1 MAYSIWDKQPE
12 LALPKLPFELVL
24 SLAEMTRKK
33 QEEADTTVDK
43 INESMLSI
51 PAIPVDVPGRDK
63 RITELQ
69 QQIYDISDMYSN
81 NMAQA
86 LPALKS
92 LQRELNKEMSIGYL
106 SGVKKRHADMVK
118 SFENLDLMQNEY
130 IKTGGKQGMSPEDVQ
145 AVKTRELTDPNYNG
159 APIQRTPSGAWQSY
173 NQYERLNTYNYSDK
187 ANELGKWLGEHPEK
201 VTQLTG
207 LSYSAKTGYY
217 EHGDVTRTVMTAEAI
232 QRALKTY
239 FRNDPE
245 VTKYV
250 DWQAGVSGKHD
261 AARKLLAEGAQKG
274 YIPSYDAAGNEIS
287 AYNPNTWINEV
298 YTPSLYT
305 KADQAADAVAAV
317 YQRNEIDRNR
327 SLVWNQLAEEG
338 RKREEQMGY
347 AIVGQA
353 PMTAVPGNTLNPNF
367 FDMVSG
373 PLVVPYTSEEK
384 AEMMK
389 DVAGGD
395 PGEKAAIAAQIARG
409 KVISRGGN
417 RFQDISQL
425 NTNQQTQAMS
435 YLRTLSKSADMGEA
449 AKRIMDGKG
458 TDADKKLVYPALKKM
473 SEGSIGTNQMN
484 STFTTINDKLEIPLV
499 NQMLSGRADEVISVQ
514 QLGAGLAGDMKVRLP
529 DGQSVPYKDFVTY
542 IKNNAKPESL
552 VSIPAKLRGVN
563 ALTNA
568 TGDLSFGNAYQ
579 MVIEGVPYYLHG
591 DYQFTTDSDKGKAK
605 QAEKVTNEYTAMFGQ
620 AQATPRGTSTGNYF
634 GIPVEWVY
642 MPDAGDPNK
651 GTYNLTGFGTDA
663 QGNIMPVTPGVGT
676 QYSSAEEM
684 ERVLRIQLSNTLNG
698 K

>member
-106 SGVKKRHADMVK
+106 SGVKKRHTDMVK

-207 LSYSAKTGYY
+207 LSYSSKTGYY

-287 AYNPNTWINEV
+287 AYNPDTWINQV

-327 SLVWNQLAEEG
+327 SYVWNQLAEEG

-353 PMTAVPGNTLNPNF
+353 PMTAVPGTTLDPSIFDPNAGVKTGKYLFTSNPRTGEARYLDPQGNTITREQY
-367 FDMVSG
+367 D
-373 PLVVPYTSEEK
+373 K
-384 AEMMK
+384 AM
-389 DVAGGD
+389 
-395 PGEKAAIAAQIARG
+395 AAQKGSVSYIDLKDLSAAQQQ
-409 KVISRGGN
+409 KVS
-417 RFQDISQL
+417 
-425 NTNQQTQAMS
+425 S
-435 YLRTLSKSADMGEA
+435 YLRTLSKSTDMGEA

-473 SEGSIGTNQMN
+473 SEAAVGTNQMN

-499 NQMLSGRADEVISVQ
+499 NQMLSGRTDEVISVQ

-591 DYQFTTDSDKGKAK
+591 DYQFTTDSPKGKAK